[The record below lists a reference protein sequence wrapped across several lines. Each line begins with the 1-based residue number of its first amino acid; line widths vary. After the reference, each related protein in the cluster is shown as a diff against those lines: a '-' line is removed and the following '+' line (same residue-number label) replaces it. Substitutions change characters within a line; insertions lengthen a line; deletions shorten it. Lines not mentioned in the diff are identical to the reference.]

1 MSTAIGST
9 HGRSEMNG
17 FVEPWE
23 KMPKLPRPATPSQVA
38 LKVDIRNVVEQADVD
53 LNIHLRRPVRT
64 RTASGEKARWGWT
77 SWDWRTR
84 GYHAVET
91 TAKHAAAALQ
101 EGAPVAAKRLWRRA
115 QATYEEQ
122 LEGQRKLVY
131 FLGVLFGIAGCAVVQ
146 RILHDNLA
154 SWFGKTLT
162 ESRADQ
168 LIVFAS
174 MGTLASVLTRLNRFR
189 LHNYATRNLVFIS
202 GASRPLVS
210 VFMTFGVYAA
220 FQSGL
225 LGITING
232 KSASNF
238 GATGYW
244 TLAFL
249 TGFSERF
256 GTNILQGVADRFGS
270 GSAHQDPDMP
280 EPATDALT
288 QASNG
293 REPTLPQYGD
303 ASTSTNTAATPAE
316 ADGAQHADA
325 G

>member
-1 MSTAIGST
+1 MSTAIEST
-9 HGRSEMNG
+9 DEPGETNG
-17 FVEPWE
+17 YVEPWE
-23 KMPKLPRPATPSQVA
+23 AMRGLPRPATPSQVA

-53 LNIHLRRPVRT
+53 LNIHLRRPART
-64 RTASGEKARWGWT
+64 TTPDGEKGRWGWT
-77 SWDWRTR
+77 NWDWHTR
-84 GYHAVET
+84 GYHSVET
-91 TAKHAAAALQ
+91 TAKHAAVALQ
-101 EGAPVAAKRLWRRA
+101 EGAPVAAKGLWKRA

-131 FLGVLFGIAGCAVVQ
+131 FLGVLFGIVGCAIVQ

-162 ESRADQ
+162 EGRADQ

-189 LHNYATRNLVFIS
+189 LQNYATRNLVFIS
-202 GASRPLVS
+202 GASRPLVA

-238 GATGYW
+238 GASGYW

-270 GSAHQDPDMP
+270 GAQQDSDTS
-280 EPATDALT
+280 EPAKDVDGDRPALT
-288 QASNG
+288 PPKAQLASK
-293 REPTLPQYGD
+293 E
-303 ASTSTNTAATPAE
+303 
-316 ADGAQHADA
+316 
-325 G
+325 